1 MCQLRLRILSEPK
14 AVERAGAWLYREG
27 NLIRMAKTA
36 REKFVD
42 LLFQPL
48 KMLVA
53 THLLNFI
60 ASAAL
65 KAVLYNSTCKSVVSW
80 RR

>member
-36 REKFVD
+36 REEVRGP
-42 LLFQPL
+42 PL
-48 KMLVA
+48 PA
-53 THLLNFI
+53 P
-60 ASAAL
+60 
-65 KAVLYNSTCKSVVSW
+65 
-80 RR
+80 